1 VTTDATEVPDPL
13 QPLVQQVLDLYQ
25 ERRLDDA
32 IALMREVVRRRLP
45 ERSRLDSSNLA
56 FLLQQSFNTA
66 RDPGILREAI
76 DHATFG
82 LAAFTGDAL
91 RLRLARLRM
100 SWRLLHATSSDPAAL
115 QGLPYLPGLLADTS
129 DPDCLDHHRQIL
141 QDIHQVAGSAE
152 VLADLVTVCRAAHAR
167 PRDDSLQRDYD
178 ASLLALNLTKLHDTT
193 GDPDARDEA
202 ITLLTAVSETAADP
216 GLRSMHMGEL
226 ALLLESRSIDA
237 DDPAETEQAIG
248 LLRRALPLAAPDY
261 RGRHHYNLGN
271 LLSGLARRTGAYAP
285 LAEAVESYRAALPAV
300 RPAERPACVANLA
313 SALMDSG
320 VRTGTQEQVD
330 EAVTLVLGE
339 LAGPQDVFAE
349 GVLWNTLMR
358 SLSGPRVTADHCLG
372 LAALAQQALPRPGT
386 GDLPAQRQD
395 RICRILTEAGRLT
408 GDEHHLDEAVTAGRK
423 ALDLLPPGHKRS
435 YLEANLASALRETG
449 SKRRDRAALSEAV
462 DLMRRALSRTGP
474 DDRDRPRMRGDLASA
489 LLVLN
494 GLEHDS
500 GRLTEAI
507 GHAEAAVDAAGTGG
521 SANSLLTLALLLHQR
536 AVNGGNPEAAGLA
549 LDRYRQALS
558 LPLGRVRRA
567 TLLTNYA
574 GLLRHQAEDPGAT
587 AAAADLRGGID
598 ALTEAVAVIPDTLPD
613 LLRTAVSGLTVLP
626 VILLDLDK
634 SDDAHVELALTAWQ
648 SALVHAETHGWDD
661 LVTTLLEVTYHARMR
676 RHHHHHGLDDLQQAI
691 ACLER
696 TLDLTGDGRPDRA
709 GTQTSL
715 GIAYRIRFGLTGERA
730 DLDRAVEAGT
740 LGVDA
745 TGADDPAR
753 AHRLAHLSAHHRER
767 YVETGIPDD
776 LARAIDLATAA
787 LACDPDNDTARSHLA
802 DALGER
808 FRSENDPADLS
819 QAIDLL
825 RAIHKETGQDGP
837 DGDSEMDT
845 ATRLNNLA
853 GKLLMRY
860 NLFAIPSDLNDGIE
874 AFTASLELTPRTH
887 HAYTSRLI
895 NTGQAYR
902 MRADLD
908 EAPPGHEP
916 ERSPAADRAQ
926 AIAYLEAAVGAT
938 HPGTSRHRRAVG
950 ALLAVHAG
958 SDQQESTAFGDA
970 IARGLAVVHDEDAA
984 DGPDW
989 GHVAHNTALAL
1000 SSRWSRTGNRDDL
1013 DQAIDVLRAAARRDG
1028 LHSAPSA
1035 QQLGE
1040 LLARRIE
1047 VTEQPGDR
1055 AEAAEVLYAVAS
1067 DLTVPAQLRFRAVR
1081 VWFTVADRHDSPRI
1095 LDGCRLLLELLA
1107 LAAWPGA
1114 PREAQESWLAREGGI
1129 TAETARLALDAGEPE
1144 AAVEFLEQGR
1154 AVLWSRVLDSRSD
1167 LAEVAEADPDLAA
1180 RLLAVRDELE
1190 RLATRFDDDSA
1201 AEPGV
1206 RAAREDGPGPDPDLM
1221 AELLHATELRRT
1233 GDRVGMLAVLREL
1246 AEADDPWFVAAAE
1259 CALGITLLE
1268 NGEAADAEL
1277 ALRRAV
1283 ATGIG
1288 HAAMAAVALGDLLF
1302 NRGDLPG
1309 ARAAYERS
1317 AAIGGDPDADERLRG
1332 VALAEARQSKASRF
1346 ADSLIASSDPSLM
1359 LNGLQRLYEDRE
1371 YAEARVLAE
1380 LLMSRLDA
1388 RGRAVIGGIV
1398 GVVRAQAGDTVGA
1411 REALEAALDGPTAGV
1426 AAIALGDLLLC
1437 EFTAKEA
1444 RAAYLRGLT
1453 APLAEMAA
1461 TARSRLDLLAPP
1473 VAAPGAQPP
1482 LYDYGH
1488 HVAHRTPAREGI
1500 AALRAAVAAGDTR
1513 ARTQFYLGELL
1524 PPAQKAD
1531 AYRRAVVLAGPG
1543 DDALVLLC
1551 RGRLRLARSDHAGGR
1566 EAFDAAYR
1574 KALGSADAELAAVA
1588 AVHLAQARESEG
1600 DVTAAREAYQ
1610 RAIQA
1615 GHPQHSPAAAF
1626 DCAQLLAGMGDTLAA
1641 AAVYRSIM
1649 ATGHPVQGGMAAI
1662 NLGSIMRDAGDLAGA
1677 REAYAH
1683 ALNGSWPDAA
1693 TRARVALAR
1702 LPS

>member
-1 VTTDATEVPDPL
+1 MTTDATDVPDPL
-13 QPLVQQVLDLYQ
+13 QPLVQQVLDLSQ

-45 ERSRLDSSNLA
+45 KRSWLDSSNLA

-76 DHATFG
+76 DQATFG

-100 SWRLLHATSSDPAAL
+100 SWRLLHATAGDPAAL
-115 QGLPYLPGLLADTS
+115 QDLPYLPGLLADTS

-141 QDIHQVAGSAE
+141 QDLRQVTGSPE

-167 PRDDSLQRDYD
+167 PHDDLLQRDYD
-178 ASLLALNLTKLHDTT
+178 ASLLALNLTELHNTI
-193 GDPDARDEA
+193 GDPDARGEA
-202 ITLLTAVSETAADP
+202 ITLLTEVSETAANP

-237 DDPAETEQAIG
+237 DDPAETEQAID
-248 LLRRALPLAAPDY
+248 LLRRALPLATPDA
-261 RGRHHYNLGN
+261 RGRHFYNLGN

-285 LAEAVESYRAALPAV
+285 LPEAVKAYRAALPAV
-300 RPAERPACVANLA
+300 RPAERLACVANLA
-313 SALMDSG
+313 STLMDSG

-330 EAVTLVLGE
+330 EAVSLVLGE

-349 GVLWNTLMR
+349 GVLWNTVMR

-372 LAALAQQALPRPGT
+372 LAALARQALARPGT
-386 GDLPAQRQD
+386 GDLPALRQD
-395 RICRILTEAGRLT
+395 RICQILTEAGQLT

-449 SKRRDRAALSEAV
+449 SKRRDPAALSEAV

-474 DDRDRPRMRGDLASA
+474 DDPDRPRMRGDLASA

-494 GLEHDS
+494 GLQHDS
-500 GRLTEAI
+500 RRLTEAI
-507 GHAEAAVDAAGTGG
+507 GHAEAAVDAARTGG

-536 AVNGGNPEAAGLA
+536 AVNGGTPEAADLA
-549 LDRYRQALS
+549 LGRYRQALS
-558 LPLGRVRRA
+558 LPLGRMRRA
-567 TLLTNYA
+567 MLLTNYA
-574 GLLRHQAEDPGAT
+574 GLLRHQAEDPDAT
-587 AAAADLRGGID
+587 TAAADLRAGID

-613 LLRTAVSGLTVLP
+613 LLRAAVSRLTVLP
-626 VILLDLDK
+626 GILLDLDK
-634 SDDAHVELALTAWQ
+634 SDNAHVELALTAWQ
-648 SALVHAETHGWDD
+648 SALAHAETHGWDD
-661 LVTTLLEVTYHARMR
+661 LVTTLLEVTYHARIR
-676 RHHHHHGLDDLQQAI
+676 RHHGLDDLQQAI

-696 TLDLTGDGRPDRA
+696 TLDLTGDAHPDGA
-709 GTQTSL
+709 GTLTSL
-715 GIAYRIRFGLTGERA
+715 GIAYRIRFGLTGECA

-745 TGADDPAR
+745 TGADAPAR

-776 LARAIDLATAA
+776 LPRAIDLATAA

-808 FRSENDPADLS
+808 FRNRNDPADLS

-825 RAIHKETGQDGP
+825 RAIHKETSQDGP
-837 DGDSEMDT
+837 DGDSEIDT

-853 GKLLMRY
+853 GRLMMRY
-860 NLFAIPSDLNDGIE
+860 DLFAIPSDLNDGIE

-895 NTGQAYR
+895 NTGQVYR
-902 MRADLD
+902 KRADLD

-950 ALLAVHAG
+950 ALLAAHAG

-970 IARGLAVVHDEDAA
+970 LARGLAVVHDEEAA
-984 DGPDW
+984 DGRDW

-1000 SSRWSRTGNRDDL
+1000 TSRWRRAGNRDDL

-1028 LHSAPSA
+1028 LLSALSA

-1040 LLARRIE
+1040 WLARRIE
-1047 VTEQPGDR
+1047 VNEQPGDR

-1067 DLTVPAQLRFRAVR
+1067 DLTVPARLRFRAVR

-1095 LDGCRLLLELLA
+1095 LNGCRLLLELLA

-1114 PREAQESWLAREGGI
+1114 PREAQESWLAQEGGI
-1129 TAETARLALDAGEPE
+1129 TAETARLALDAGQPE

-1154 AVLWSRVLDSRSD
+1154 AVLWSRALDSRSD
-1167 LAEVAEADPDLAA
+1167 LAEVAEADPELAG

-1201 AEPGV
+1201 LEPGA
-1206 RAAREDGPGPDPDLM
+1206 RAARADSPGPDPDLM
-1221 AELLHATELRRT
+1221 AELLHATELGRT
-1233 GDRVGMLAVLREL
+1233 GDGFGMLAVLREL

-1259 CALGITLLE
+1259 NTLGIELLE
-1268 NGEAADAEL
+1268 TGETADAEL

-1283 ATGIG
+1283 ATGVG
-1288 HAAMAAVALGDLLF
+1288 DAAIAAVTLGDLLF

-1317 AAIGGDPDADERLRG
+1317 AAIGGNADADERLRG
-1332 VALAEARQSKASRF
+1332 VALAEVRQSEASRS
-1346 ADSLIASSDPSLM
+1346 ADSLIASGDLSVM
-1359 LNGLQRLYEDRE
+1359 LNGLRRLYEDRE
-1371 YAEARVLAE
+1371 YAETRLLAE

-1398 GVVRAQAGDTVGA
+1398 GVVRAQAGDIAGA
-1411 REALEAALDGPTAGV
+1411 RDALETALDGPTAGV
-1426 AAIALGDLLLC
+1426 AAVALGDLLLC
-1437 EFTAKEA
+1437 EFTAQEA
-1444 RAAYLRGLT
+1444 HAAYLRGVT
-1453 APLAEMAA
+1453 APLTEMTA
-1461 TARSRLDLLAPP
+1461 TARSRLDLLAPTS
-1473 VAAPGAQPP
+1473 AAPGAQPP

-1488 HVAHRTPAREGI
+1488 HVAHQTPAREGI
-1500 AALRAAVAAGDTR
+1500 AALWAAIAAGDTR

-1524 PPAQKAD
+1524 PPTQKAD

-1551 RGRLRLARSDHAGGR
+1551 RGWLRLARSDHAGGR

-1574 KALGSADAELAAVA
+1574 KALGSADAELATVA
-1588 AVHLAQARESEG
+1588 AVHLAHAHKSED

-1610 RAIQA
+1610 RAIEA

-1626 DCAQLLAGMGDTLAA
+1626 DCALLLAGMGDTGDA

-1649 ATGHPVQGGMAAI
+1649 ATGHPVQGAMAAV

-1693 TRARVALAR
+1693 ARAHAALAR